1 MIKVTANSK
10 CKNSLVKI
18 NLICYLFYRTEKS
31 MQDYE
36 ETQELN
42 SIAPEKPPSP
52 DYPPEVGALC

>member
-1 MIKVTANSK
+1 
-10 CKNSLVKI
+10 
-18 NLICYLFYRTEKS
+18 